1 MARPFVLEISETAE
15 SLEKSLKQAQR
26 GNQKERLLMLWWV
39 KTGQVSQRQELHE
52 RLGRSPATVT
62 RWLATYRQGGLSAL
76 LTVKTA
82 PGAPPKLQGETLTK
96 LKQQLESETGF
107 SSYGAIVEWLREEC
121 DLDLKYDTVNRF
133 VRERLQAKLKVP
145 RPQSLKQHAA
155 AVNGFQ
161 QTSARS

>member
-15 SLEKSLKQAQR
+15 YLENSLKQAQR
-26 GNQKERLLMLWWV
+26 GNHKERLLMLWWV

-52 RLGRSPATVT
+52 RLDRSPATVT

-76 LTVKTA
+76 LTVKKA
-82 PGAPPKLQGETLTK
+82 PGAIPKIQGEALTK
-96 LKQQLESETGF
+96 LKQQLESESGF

-121 DLDLKYDTVNRF
+121 HLDLKYDTVNRF
-133 VRERLQAKLKVP
+133 VREQLQAKLKVP
-145 RPQSLKQHAA
+145 RPQSLKQHTA